1 MVITTSLGYS
11 YISYSPATDPV
22 FTISLPQTIK
32 FGMGVSREAGYEA
45 KRLGIRRALL
55 VVGPRLSGS
64 KLAENVRS
72 SLEEEGVNVEVLT
85 KVKIEPDDEEIIE
98 AYKEIKGKEIDG
110 FIALGG
116 GSTIDTAKI
125 LNLLYTY
132 PAPLEDYINKPIGKG
147 LQPPGPLK
155 PLIAIPTTAGT
166 GSESTSVA
174 ILDIKRLRVKSGI
187 SSPYIRPTVALID
200 PLTTVTM
207 PPMVTASSG
216 LDVLNHAIESYT
228 ARPYTSKP
236 AIRNPAERPVYSGA
250 TPLGD
255 LFGEQAIIWVNKY
268 LRRAYA
274 DPNDLEARYY
284 MMLAASIAGIGFGHV
299 GVHIPHAM
307 GYPIAGMV
315 RSYYP
320 PDYEFGYPIA
330 PHGIA
335 TAIPAGYVFKHI
347 ASYNLPKFS
356 RTVELLTGE
365 RVQSVAEVRELL
377 FEYYMRLLEDLGIPT
392 NLRELG
398 FGREDVEALVDGTLK
413 QQRLLDQ
420 SPKYVSKKD
429 LEKIFLEALG

>member
-1 MVITTSLGYS
+1 MSIEYS
-11 YISYSPATDPV
+11 YLSYSPHIDPV

-45 KRLGIRRALL
+45 KRLGIKKALM

-64 KLAENVRS
+64 RLAEEVRS
-72 SLEEEGVNVEVLT
+72 SLEAEGIHVEVLT
-85 KVKIEPDDEEIIE
+85 KVKIEPEDEEIAE

-125 LNLLYTY
+125 LDLLHTY
-132 PAPLEDYINKPIGKG
+132 PAPLEDYINRPIGRG

-187 SSPYIRPTVALID
+187 SNPYMRPTVALID

-216 LDVLNHAIESYT
+216 LDVLNHAIESFT

-236 AIRNPAERPVYSGA
+236 AIKSPAERPVYSGA

-255 LFGEQAIIWVNKY
+255 LFGQQAIIWVNRY

-307 GYPIAGMV
+307 AYPIAGMV

-356 RTVELLTGE
+356 KTVELLTGE
-365 RVQSVAEVRELL
+365 RVQNAKEVEERL
-377 FEYYMRLLEDLGIPT
+377 FEYYVKLLEDFGIPT

-398 FGREDVEALVDGTLK
+398 FGKEDLEALVEGTLK
-413 QQRLLDQ
+413 QQRLLNQ
-420 SPKYVSKKD
+420 SPKQVSKKD
-429 LEKIFLEALG
+429 LEKIFSDALD

>member
-22 FTISLPQTIK
+22 FTFSLPQTIK

-72 SLEEEGVNVEVLT
+72 SLEEEGVNVEILT

-187 SSPYIRPTVALID
+187 SSPYIRPTVA
-200 PLTTVTM
+200 
-207 PPMVTASSG
+207 
-216 LDVLNHAIESYT
+216 
-228 ARPYTSKP
+228 
-236 AIRNPAERPVYSGA
+236 
-250 TPLGD
+250 
-255 LFGEQAIIWVNKY
+255 
-268 LRRAYA
+268 
-274 DPNDLEARYY
+274 
-284 MMLAASIAGIGFGHV
+284 
-299 GVHIPHAM
+299 
-307 GYPIAGMV
+307 
-315 RSYYP
+315 
-320 PDYEFGYPIA
+320 
-330 PHGIA
+330 
-335 TAIPAGYVFKHI
+335 
-347 ASYNLPKFS
+347 
-356 RTVELLTGE
+356 
-365 RVQSVAEVRELL
+365 
-377 FEYYMRLLEDLGIPT
+377 
-392 NLRELG
+392 
-398 FGREDVEALVDGTLK
+398 
-413 QQRLLDQ
+413 
-420 SPKYVSKKD
+420 
-429 LEKIFLEALG
+429 